1 VGAALISVGLPTTVT
16 MLAADIALLLGL
28 TAPAVLNVTLT
39 TFGPDGVPNAAT
51 NSSVVSVARKQLAC
65 ALPRY
70 ATHLASESNDVV
82 MKFDPVTVIVLDA
95 YTFDLCTDEMVG
107 AASVRTPFEYVVR
120 APEPQLLN
128 VTVTL
133 AAEFDKTPL
142 DSTTAI

>member
-1 VGAALISVGLPTTVT
+1 

-28 TAPAVLNVTLT
+28 TVPAVLNVTLT

-82 MKFDPVTVIVLDA
+82 MKFVPVTVMVLEA
-95 YTFDLCTDEMVG
+95 YTLDLSAEEMVG
-107 AASVRTPFEYVVR
+107 AASTRNPVEYVVR
-120 APEPQLLN
+120 LPEPQLLN

-133 AAEFDKTPL
+133 ATGLENTLL
-142 DSTTAI
+142 DNTTQI